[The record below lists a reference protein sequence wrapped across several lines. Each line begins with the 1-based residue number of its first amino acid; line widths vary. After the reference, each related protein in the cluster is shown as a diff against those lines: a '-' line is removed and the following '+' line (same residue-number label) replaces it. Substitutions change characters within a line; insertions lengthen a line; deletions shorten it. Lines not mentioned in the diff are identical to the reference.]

1 MQAEQLL
8 LAILT
13 GAGFGFTVHR
23 IGSTPG
29 RLAVMLLL
37 LYVFQTLS
45 QTVYRI
51 IEGTG
56 TLNEL
61 IIVGELRLAFAVA
74 AVGMV
79 ALLNR
84 RFR

>member
-1 MQAEQLL
+1 MGVDQLL

-29 RLAVMLLL
+29 RLAVMLTL

-45 QTVYRI
+45 QTVWRI
-51 IEGTG
+51 LEGTG

-61 IIVGELRLAFAVA
+61 VIVGELRLAFAIA
-74 AVGMV
+74 AVLMV